1 MDFVK
6 EIRKQIDPAFEDQLV
21 QKIMPKLRGI
31 ETRERSESRGCLNEI
46 RTSIETF
53 KNSEGHALNIV
64 KDFDNAIKFGD
75 GQFLWVTSE
84 YLNETSDN

>member
-1 MDFVK
+1 
-6 EIRKQIDPAFEDQLV
+6 
-21 QKIMPKLRGI
+21 MPKLRGI
-31 ETRERSESRGCLNEI
+31 ETRGESKKCLDEI

-53 KNSEGHALNIV
+53 KNLGHSVNIA

-84 YLNETSDN
+84 YLNETSTK